1 MISCSDY
8 TLSGLYSQ
16 PLLTV
21 PFMFYSFCIACF
33 AGYTPK
39 EASTAS
45 VMTTGSFCQIPF
57 PVHSTKM
64 YQGVSLALSYFIIS

>member
-45 VMTTGSFCQIPF
+45 VMTPGSFYKISPSVYF
-57 PVHSTKM
+57 VKM